1 MTKTKKTTTNERI
14 EPHVLFPQEWKKLK
28 AIPQVK
34 EIIEELEV
42 TEIQGKKYLY
52 PKVSGKEVIMY
63 TLNLF
68 GTQEH
73 FIMIKKIGG
82 VWQLNED

>member
-1 MTKTKKTTTNERI
+1 MKETKKTTNNKRT
-14 EPHVLFPQEWKKLK
+14 EPHVLSPQEWKEIKV
-28 AIPQVK
+28 IPQVK

-42 TEIQGKKYLY
+42 TEMQGKKYLY